1 MNHPYEYYNDKLGI
15 QGRYLVSGRD
25 AHPDSLQ
32 VITVQGLNAR
42 IKRDLTLRLRKQ
54 APNTPMLVQFDTI
67 PVNWQNAAIRAW
79 GDPPKL
85 IRQSIVEQYYERDAA
100 AFDYYTKEYRF
111 DDGSTIDNRYLDE
124 YVLNASVLNTMK
136 KIYDNRYMLRRKFR
150 LNVGN
155 IWQIISDEIRGFKA
169 LNGHTL
175 PDNHQY
181 LRRKYNQY
189 LKEGYAS
196 LVSGKHKNINARK
209 VDDDT
214 EQLLNNMF
222 AGQSDKPT
230 PAEISAQYD
239 GFLSGHVEV
248 INTET
253 GENYNPSDFSALSES
268 TIRSYLMKWENKI
281 ATYTKRSGNRQLLM
295 KLFRPYQ
302 SMDDPSMA
310 NSIISIDDRQPP
322 FTYGENK
329 RAWFYNGIDLGSQAF
344 TCWVYGKSKEGIITE
359 FYRQMVRNYHD
370 WGLPIPAEL
379 ECEMS
384 LNSAFVDT
392 FLQEGRMFQYTHI
405 EANNARGKRVESYYN
420 PLRNKYEKK
429 REGWLARPHA
439 LSEPN
444 QPLTDKKKIIPY
456 DVIIEGCLRDIETWN
471 NTEHS
476 KIKGMSRW
484 DVFMSM
490 QNPAVRPTNYHGILP
505 YLGYKTE
512 TSVHTGIIRF
522 REKEFLLGNN
532 GLVSTGDELIRSMLQ
547 VEGKNI
553 NIYWLDD
560 NRGDVLKAH
569 IYLGTR
575 FVCEAV
581 KKPTYNK
588 AQIERTPQDMM
599 AREIMS
605 KYVATV
611 TGFGN
616 KQRKALDSVIVIDN
630 RPTTIG
636 TSFKIAGLSA
646 PVITD
651 EPAAVLD
658 DMPSFDN
665 DLNIIER
672 PFKGSFKDTF

>member
-1 MNHPYEYYNDKLGI
+1 MNHPYEYYNNKLGV

-25 AHPDSLQ
+25 AYADSLQ
-32 VITVQGLNAR
+32 LISDAGLRMRFLRGTSVCLRQGCV
-42 IKRDLTLRLRKQ
+42 
-54 APNTPMLVQFDTI
+54 NTPMLVQYDSL
-67 PVNWQNAAIRAW
+67 PLRWQEAIVRAW
-79 GDPPKL
+79 GDPPKA
-85 IRQSIVEQYYERDAA
+85 IRRSLVERYHERDAA

-111 DDGSTIDNRYLDE
+111 EDGSTIDNRYLDE
-124 YVLNASVLNTMK
+124 YVLNASVMNTMK
-136 KIYDNRYMLRRKFR
+136 KIYDDRYKLRRQYGF
-150 LNVGN
+150 NVGD
-155 IWQIISDEIRGFKA
+155 IWQVITEEIRGFKT
-169 LNGHTL
+169 LIGHTL

-181 LRRKYNQY
+181 LRRKYNRY
-189 LKEGYAS
+189 RREGYAS
-196 LVSGKHKNINARK
+196 LVSGKHKNVNARK
-209 VDDDT
+209 VFGDT

-230 PAEISAQYD
+230 PAEISAQYE
-239 GFLSGHVEV
+239 GFLNGYVEV
-248 INTET
+248 INTKT
-253 GENYNPSDFSALSES
+253 GEQYDPKEFRPLSES
-268 TIRSYLMKWENKI
+268 TIRSYLMKWENRI
-281 ATYTKRSGNRQLLM
+281 ATYTKRSGDRQLLM

-302 SMDDPSMA
+302 SMDNPSMA

-322 FTYGENK
+322 FTYGDNK
-329 RAWFYNGIDLGSQAF
+329 RAWFYNGIDLGSEAF

-370 WGLPIPAEL
+370 WGLPLPAEL

-384 LNSAFVDT
+384 LNSGFRDS
-392 FLQEGRMFQYTHI
+392 FLQEGRMFQYVHI

-420 PLRNKYEKK
+420 PLRYKLEKK

-456 DVIIEGCLRDIETWN
+456 EAIIEGCLRDIETWN
-471 NTEHS
+471 NMEHS
-476 KIKGMSRW
+476 KIKDVSRW

-505 YLGYKTE
+505 YLGYKTG

-532 GLVSTGDELIRSMLQ
+532 GLVSTGDELIRLMLQ
-547 VEGKNI
+547 VEGQDI
-553 NIYWLDD
+553 DIYWLDD

-569 IYLGTR
+569 IYKGTR

-588 AQIERTPQDMM
+588 ARIERTAQDLM

-611 TGFGN
+611 EGFGN
-616 KQRKALDSVIVIDN
+616 KQREALDSVIVLDN
-630 RPTTIG
+630 RPLMIG
-636 TSFKIAGLSA
+636 TSFKMPGLSRYEVSDEAA
-646 PVITD
+646 PVL
-651 EPAAVLD
+651 EEEAVFNDSLNTVEI
-658 DMPSFDN
+658 PVNNSFRN
-665 DLNIIER
+665 R
-672 PFKGSFKDTF
+672 F